1 MTLSNR
7 ATDHGGSSG
16 IPGERTNGYHDL
28 PPVALHPT
36 AIAQLDSS
44 TVRRRVPR
52 WSEFAPLLKPRP
64 VLLDGRRRRAAAA
77 ASVEDLRRTARRRT
91 PRAVFDYVDGGA
103 EREVSLRRSREA
115 FDTVEFRPSVL
126 RDVSA
131 IDTSAT
137 VLGAS
142 TSAPLVLGPTGFT
155 RMLHHEGEIAV
166 GRAARR
172 ARLPY
177 ALSTMG
183 TTSPEDL
190 AAAAPGADHWFQLY
204 LWRDRDRTHELIS
217 RARAAGLGTL
227 VLTVDTPVPGARL
240 RDVRNGMTIP
250 PTLTLRTFL
259 DGAVRPWWWFNMLT
273 TPPLEFAALS
283 SFAGTVAELGSLMFD
298 PSATVRDV
306 HWLREIWPGKLV
318 VKGLARVEDALSV
331 VDAGV
336 DAVVLSNH
344 GGRQL
349 DRAPT
354 PLEQLPAVVKALDG
368 RAEVYVDGGVMSG
381 ADIVAAVCLGATAVL
396 IGRAYLYGLMAAG
409 ERGVDRVL
417 EILRSDVRRTMQL
430 LGATTVDEL
439 TADRVRF
446 R

>member
-1 MTLSNR
+1 M
-7 ATDHGGSSG
+7 
-16 IPGERTNGYHDL
+16 
-28 PPVALHPT
+28 
-36 AIAQLDSS
+36 
-44 TVRRRVPR
+44 
-52 WSEFAPLLKPRP
+52 
-64 VLLDGRRRRAAAA
+64 LLDGRRRRAAAA
-77 ASVEDLRRTARRRT
+77 ASVEDLRRIARRRT

-115 FDTVEFRPSVL
+115 FDRVEFRPSVL

-131 IDTSAT
+131 IDISTT

-142 TSAPLVLGPTGFT
+142 TRPPLVLGPTGFT

-190 AAAAPGADHWFQLY
+190 AATAPGADHWFQLY
-204 LWRDRDRTHELIS
+204 LWRDRDRTHELIN
-217 RARAAGLGTL
+217 RARAAGFGTL

-259 DGAVRPWWWFNMLT
+259 DGAVRPLVVVQHADH
-273 TPPLEFAALS
+273 TPAGVRGVVLVRRHRGRARQPL
-283 SFAGTVAELGSLMFD
+283 D

-306 HWLREIWPGKLV
+306 RWLRETWPGKLI
-318 VKGLARVEDALSV
+318 VKGLASVEDALSV
-331 VDAGV
+331 VNAGAV
-336 DAVVLSNH
+336 AVVLSNH

-354 PLEQLPAVVKALDG
+354 PSSSCPPW
-368 RAEVYVDGGVMSG
+368 
-381 ADIVAAVCLGATAVL
+381 
-396 IGRAYLYGLMAAG
+396 
-409 ERGVDRVL
+409 
-417 EILRSDVRRTMQL
+417 
-430 LGATTVDEL
+430 
-439 TADRVRF
+439 
-446 R
+446 